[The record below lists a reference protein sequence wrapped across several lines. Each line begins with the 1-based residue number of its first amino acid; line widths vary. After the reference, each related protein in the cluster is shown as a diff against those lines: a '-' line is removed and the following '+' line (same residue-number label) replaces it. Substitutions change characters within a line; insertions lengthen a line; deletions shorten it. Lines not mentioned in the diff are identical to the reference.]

1 MKKYFFKI
9 VTLSSILS
17 YGIAYT
23 QTLPDD
29 EGTNGKVYVS
39 RNGQNE
45 QTPQRTLDVGG
56 AVRLETPGDYVK
68 GAIPLAVDNSGKIV
82 IQNLSESNSAFIERT
97 YIVKVKTANGETIIP
112 GERVII
118 NDLGISKDKY
128 TPVILNYKLMRSKR
142 RNAYVNSLDDLENST
157 ITVQSIGKETD
168 KWNNAIGNVAVHE
181 GQAFIHIPEESRK
194 IDVTNNSVQNE
205 IVFQSLPRVVIRD
218 LGDTYS
224 LTADWGS
231 AEDSE
236 YNATNYWVIDMLL
249 IRKSNVLGER
259 VEVIKGDINLVGT
272 KHTISYKY

>member
-97 YIVKVKTANGETIIP
+97 YIVKVKNPNGETIVP

-118 NDLGISKDKY
+118 DNLGISKDKY
-128 TPVILNYKLMRSKR
+128 TPIILNYRLMRAKR
-142 RNAYVNSLDDLENST
+142 KNAYINSIDDLENST
-157 ITVQSIGKETD
+157 ITVQSIGQGSG
-168 KWNNAIGNVAVHE
+168 KWSNAIGGVAITK
-181 GQAFIHIPEESRK
+181 GRGFIHIPEENNTADITSPSR
-194 IDVTNNSVQNE
+194 TTE
-205 IVFQSLPRVVIRD
+205 IMFQSLPRVVIRD
-218 LGDTYS
+218 LGDRYS

-231 AEDSE
+231 AEDSV

-249 IRKSNVLGER
+249 IQKSNVLGER
-259 VEVIKGDINLVGT
+259 VEVIKGDINLNGT
-272 KHTISYKY
+272 KHTIRYK